1 LKQIITIV
9 CSAWYI
15 NFGTIFI
22 QAIQFESYDALDLL
36 IKAGA
41 NIDEKTIQLAEM
53 KSERMQQTVTK
64 YVIDKVY
71 LSTPV

>member
-1 LKQIITIV
+1 VLILFILV
-9 CSAWYI
+9 LL
-15 NFGTIFI
+15 FI
-22 QAIQFESYDALDLL
+22 QAIQFDSYDVLELL
-36 IKAGA
+36 IEAGA
-41 NIDEKTIQLAEM
+41 NIDEKAIQLAEM